1 MEKSVTKKT
10 SEGEGIAVNS
20 VEKPK
25 LVIQNVVSTFF
36 LGRKKLDLKVIC
48 ARAKYLEFNPH
59 KFAAAT
65 IRLKYP
71 RTTALLFGSGNIVCT
86 GAKCE
91 KDSRYACRQ
100 TVNILQ
106 RTGLKVG
113 FKNFKIQNIV
123 GSVALPHPI
132 DLIQL
137 QKDYGPYC
145 SYEAEL
151 FPGAVFRLR
160 KPRIV
165 FLLFR
170 SGRLVVTGG
179 RSEQQIHKYWEGFYH
194 AILKQYLDKNDSL
207 RCSSEYRFK
216 NTDKK
221 FSFQYFYDAL
231 K

>member
-1 MEKSVTKKT
+1 MEGSVTKKA
-10 SEGEGIAVNS
+10 SKGEGKSSDGVK
-20 VEKPK
+20 KPK

-36 LGRKKLDLKVIC
+36 LGRKKLDLKEIC

-113 FKNFKIQNIV
+113 FKSFKIQNIV

-132 DLIQL
+132 DLVQL

-145 SYEAEL
+145 SYEPEL

-179 RSEQQIHKYWEGFYH
+179 RSEKQIHKFWEGFYFE
-194 AILKQYLDKNDSL
+194 ILKQYLDKKDSL
-207 RCSSEYRFK
+207 RCSSEYRYR

-221 FSFQYFYDAL
+221 FTYQFFYDAL